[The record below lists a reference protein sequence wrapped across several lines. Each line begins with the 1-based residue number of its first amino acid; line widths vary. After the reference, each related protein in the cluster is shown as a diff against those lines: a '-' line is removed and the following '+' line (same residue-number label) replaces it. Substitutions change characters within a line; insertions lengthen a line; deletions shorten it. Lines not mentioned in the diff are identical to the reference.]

1 MFSSNDIPFS
11 AIYDQ
16 NCIQPKAEKNRLA
29 SDKRH
34 VDNGAIQVSELQ
46 IERGRGDMGLGSC
59 RGGVGGRW
67 VLGMLNV
74 VQLLNGS
81 VSFQPS
87 ITHYMTVNNQGELN

>member
-1 MFSSNDIPFS
+1 MPQIFSSNDIPFS

-59 RGGVGGRW
+59 RGRGWGQMGAGNVKCGPTVEWLGVIPT
-67 VLGMLNV
+67 
-74 VQLLNGS
+74 Q
-81 VSFQPS
+81 
-87 ITHYMTVNNQGELN
+87 HYSLHDCK